1 MRPAVSGRRA
11 AGQSAVGLKPC
22 EVFARL
28 HLRAIDEGHD
38 NVVHA
43 GFHLNGNLRE
53 TIHDLRASGS
63 RRAIDQRE
71 IRGSTDGLAKHGSAI
86 DHDDHRVLALQR
98 IAVRAH
104 RQVRQGDLIL
114 AVGREAVFELHAA
127 PRTQRW
133 RVVWILVGVD
143 RVFHAGHARI
153 GIAHRDLSDVPRRGH
168 VLIEERG
175 RYAQGV
181 RDVVE
186 AFHLDVLRQNVLR
199 VHVHAHQGLHRRGV
213 LGAVQALDRHIASL
227 RTLGVGVERVL
238 HPRDERL
245 DILLRRLRTARRRHL
260 IPAQLAQR
268 LLPDLSVVR
277 RGLKVQSFQRKT
289 THLCAGA
296 VAGDAVRLS
305 PSPDVDSRRSAR
317 RRWSPETP
325 ETRAEPEARSRK

>member
-1 MRPAVSGRRA
+1 M
-11 AGQSAVGLKPC
+11 C
-22 EVFARL
+22 
-28 HLRAIDEGHD
+28 
-38 NVVHA
+38 
-43 GFHLNGNLRE
+43 
-53 TIHDLRASGS
+53 
-63 RRAIDQRE
+63 
-71 IRGSTDGLAKHGSAI
+71 
-86 DHDDHRVLALQR
+86 LALQR

-127 PRTQRW
+127 PRAQRW

-143 RVFHAGHARI
+143 RVLHAGHARI

-213 LGAVQALDRHIASL
+213 LGAVQALDRHIAGL

-238 HPRDERL
+238 HPGDERL

-296 VAGDAVRLS
+296 VAGDAVRLHHLLMS
-305 PSPDVDSRRSAR
+305 IRGGLRSDLPGALVSKHTGDAIRTRSALKEMKCFIDRAFLITER
-317 RRWSPETP
+317 RRPGDRQLPDGLSGEGRETGRGP
-325 ETRAEPEARSRK
+325 GSLALRVPAPHRG